1 MSSRQRSPS
10 IEIVSFGSPA
20 QPKKTAL
27 EESTGTA
34 VNQTASRKGASKKG
48 TSAPIVKTTSAEK
61 LQPSMSA
68 GSKRKSLDAPTS
80 ATKRAKTSAAP
91 KEKDAASIAKAAEDW
106 RKAEEEKDRAAR
118 WKWIDLVR
126 PEIEI
131 KGTKIEAFN
140 CGGTFFKST
149 AKVSCSAYT
158 AIPPKPSS
166 RRPFSPTVADRLDKL
181 EGFLAECD
189 GDETCHPTYGYP
201 GAYKPKRVTK
211 KKGEPED
218 TRWSGLTRGGR
229 RCTKIEAYNCGGAYW
244 KATGKTMADRLDKM
258 ERFLAECEG
267 DETCHPRYAEL

>member
-1 MSSRQRSPS
+1 MSARQRSPS
-10 IEIVSFGSPA
+10 IEIVSFGPPA
-20 QPKKTAL
+20 QPRKTAL
-27 EESTGTA
+27 GESTRTA
-34 VNQTASRKGASKKG
+34 VNQTVSGKAASTKG
-48 TSAPIVKTTSAEK
+48 TGAAEVKTIAATSVQKPVQPEK
-61 LQPSMSA
+61 PPLSISA
-68 GSKRKSLDAPTS
+68 GTKRKSLDAPTS
-80 ATKRAKTSAAP
+80 ATKRAKTGADAAP
-91 KEKDAASIAKAAEDW
+91 KENKAKV
-106 RKAEEEKDRAAR
+106 EEKKNPAER

-126 PEIEI
+126 PDIEI

-149 AKVSCSAYT
+149 AK
-158 AIPPKPSS
+158 
-166 RRPFSPTVADRLDKL
+166 TVADRLDKL

-218 TRWSGLTRGGR
+218 TRWQWIDKR
-229 RCTKIEAYNCGGAYW
+229 RPEMRFKGTKIEAYNCGGAYW

>member
-1 MSSRQRSPS
+1 MSARQRSPS
-10 IEIVSFGSPA
+10 IEIVSFGPPA
-20 QPKKTAL
+20 QPKKTAMG
-27 EESTGTA
+27 ESTRTA
-34 VNQTASRKGASKKG
+34 VNQTASRKAASTKG
-48 TSAPIVKTTSAEK
+48 TSAAAVKTDAASSVQNAVQPEK
-61 LQPSMSA
+61 PQPSISA
-68 GSKRKSLDAPTS
+68 GSKRKSLDAPAS
-80 ATKRAKTSAAP
+80 APKRAKTGV
-91 KEKDAASIAKAAEDW
+91 DAANKAKV
-106 RKAEEEKDRAAR
+106 EEKKDPAER

-126 PEIEI
+126 PDIEI

-149 AKVSCSAYT
+149 AK
-158 AIPPKPSS
+158 
-166 RRPFSPTVADRLDKL
+166 TVADRLDKL

-218 TRWSGLTRGGR
+218 ARWQWIDR
-229 RCTKIEAYNCGGAYW
+229 RRPEMRFKGTKIEAYNCGGAYW